1 MRKSVM
7 GGGRLLAAALIASV
21 AFGVPVA
28 ALADDLTPA
37 DPTETP
43 LEQTVV
49 EEELETEGDVTEE
62 PSSEL
67 TTLSLDDAET
77 ETETETDEPVKDE
90 KTVEPRAAAE
100 NSLDVVYVSSTGSD
114 ENGAGTQ
121 ENPVAT
127 LAKAVKVV
135 KDGGTIYLQSNIEAK
150 SLTLV
155 NGKSMTIDGGGF
167 TVTRVSGFTR
177 TNDQGRGGYNPAMI
191 EVANG
196 ATLTLQNITLDD
208 NFLAEADTFDLAS
221 GTSGNEK
228 KVHDGIIASYGD
240 GKATIELGN
249 GTTLK
254 NFGGLS
260 AVYITGEGG
269 EGATLI
275 MKSGSKICD
284 DGTGSRKGGYA
295 AIFNH
300 GGTVQAENGSSIE
313 GIDGRAIYADN
324 AGVTTFAGAIKDIT
338 SSEVVKNAGDAGVA
352 YYGSGSTTF
361 MLASGGVIED
371 INSHD
376 GTGAD
381 SALHLISC
389 TFKTEQGS
397 EIRDIETV
405 GIADMNGATVDLAGS
420 ITNCNAKDVLFRMR
434 GTVGTFTLQETGS
447 IAKCT
452 TSDVA
457 LVYLNGGKP
466 TITIAGTIDDLNK
479 PALYMSSNGS
489 KKGGVITLTETGVIT
504 NISGYGMNLQN
515 PSNVTIAGTITNCSS
530 YALQYY
536 PKSNQSLLTIKNTA
550 TIENNNGGK
559 AQVRAQNTLPATDA
573 QEHIVVEPGGLDGNT
588 TIDLNAFDV
597 TLDTDYESIKL
608 GNASSTVADTLKE
621 RVLDEHSDWTAACSG
636 AVWMQPSSSEV
647 HFTVPRKTS
656 TSMKNSGLYVTVL
669 ELNEDGTVPSGNSFS
684 FSHYVGTGG
693 DDPVDVTI
701 DGLKAGQSYAVM
713 FFNNGEYT
721 LAPDEITI
729 YTGGGQG
736 DENYDDGFPKVTL
749 LNSIDLSFEKNPATD
764 KYGYDLK
771 SLEVNGEAYTATAD
785 ESLVDQLVN
794 LLEATYTYE
803 DDTVATDDSKPGEYK
818 VTLAWKDGLTDEDVL
833 VNGNNVTLGEGT
845 LIVRYIENVEGAT
858 SGKTTHELL
867 DAEPTAPVEH
877 AEAIA
882 PSNSKFYTN
891 DDTDREIDAEGVQ
904 ILDDDLLIDEDG
916 TDRQALLEQKAE
928 EFLGAAGE
936 GQAYRYDFHYLDLVD
951 AYNGNAW
958 VSASEGTTVYLP
970 YPEGVT
976 ADTADELGVQVVHFK
991 DLHREYGI
999 SGQAEVE
1006 EAIAV
1011 CELETMAVEYDAN
1024 GIKFDVAREG
1034 FSPFAIVWKA
1044 EAHTITAT
1052 AGEGGAID
1060 PAGEVT
1066 IAEGEDQSFTITP
1079 NEDYAIDTVTVDDE
1093 VVDLADVLADDGTG
1107 SYTFKAVDADHTIEV
1122 TFRSLIH
1129 TITVTAG
1136 EGGTVTPSDNQTVRE
1151 GEDVTFTFAPDD
1163 GYVVADVKVD
1173 GESVGKVPSYTFS
1186 NVTEDHAI
1194 EVTFE
1199 EEAVEPPAHEH
1210 VWSDWKCDGENHWK
1224 VCETCGAISEQAAH
1238 EFGDW
1243 KLVSEATETEKGKW
1257 ERTCSVCG
1265 YVQAGE
1271 SPVVEPGEE
1280 TAEPGEETTEP
1291 GDKEIPGTGD
1301 STNVV
1306 VPAILGA
1313 AGIAA
1318 VAGTVVLRKRGN
1330 N

>member
-1 MRKSVM
+1 
-7 GGGRLLAAALIASV
+7 
-21 AFGVPVA
+21 
-28 ALADDLTPA
+28 
-37 DPTETP
+37 
-43 LEQTVV
+43 
-49 EEELETEGDVTEE
+49 
-62 PSSEL
+62 
-67 TTLSLDDAET
+67 
-77 ETETETDEPVKDE
+77 
-90 KTVEPRAAAE
+90 
-100 NSLDVVYVSSTGSD
+100 
-114 ENGAGTQ
+114 
-121 ENPVAT
+121 
-127 LAKAVKVV
+127 
-135 KDGGTIYLQSNIEAK
+135 
-150 SLTLV
+150 
-155 NGKSMTIDGGGF
+155 
-167 TVTRVSGFTR
+167 
-177 TNDQGRGGYNPAMI
+177 
-191 EVANG
+191 
-196 ATLTLQNITLDD
+196 
-208 NFLAEADTFDLAS
+208 
-221 GTSGNEK
+221 
-228 KVHDGIIASYGD
+228 
-240 GKATIELGN
+240 
-249 GTTLK
+249 
-254 NFGGLS
+254 
-260 AVYITGEGG
+260 
-269 EGATLI
+269 
-275 MKSGSKICD
+275 
-284 DGTGSRKGGYA
+284 
-295 AIFNH
+295 
-300 GGTVQAENGSSIE
+300 
-313 GIDGRAIYADN
+313 
-324 AGVTTFAGAIKDIT
+324 
-338 SSEVVKNAGDAGVA
+338 
-352 YYGSGSTTF
+352 
-361 MLASGGVIED
+361 
-371 INSHD
+371 
-376 GTGAD
+376 
-381 SALHLISC
+381 
-389 TFKTEQGS
+389 
-397 EIRDIETV
+397 
-405 GIADMNGATVDLAGS
+405 MN
-420 ITNCNAKDVLFRMR
+420 C
-434 GTVGTFTLQETGS
+434 
-447 IAKCT
+447 
-452 TSDVA
+452 
-457 LVYLNGGKP
+457 
-466 TITIAGTIDDLNK
+466 
-479 PALYMSSNGS
+479 
-489 KKGGVITLTETGVIT
+489 
-504 NISGYGMNLQN
+504 
-515 PSNVTIAGTITNCSS
+515 
-530 YALQYY
+530 
-536 PKSNQSLLTIKNTA
+536 
-550 TIENNNGGK
+550 
-559 AQVRAQNTLPATDA
+559 
-573 QEHIVVEPGGLDGNT
+573 
-588 TIDLNAFDV
+588 
-597 TLDTDYESIKL
+597 
-608 GNASSTVADTLKE
+608 
-621 RVLDEHSDWTAACSG
+621 
-636 AVWMQPSSSEV
+636 
-647 HFTVPRKTS
+647 
-656 TSMKNSGLYVTVL
+656 
-669 ELNEDGTVPSGNSFS
+669 
-684 FSHYVGTGG
+684 
-693 DDPVDVTI
+693 
-701 DGLKAGQSYAVM
+701 
-713 FFNNGEYT
+713 
-721 LAPDEITI
+721 
-729 YTGGGQG
+729 
-736 DENYDDGFPKVTL
+736 
-749 LNSIDLSFEKNPATD
+749 
-764 KYGYDLK
+764 
-771 SLEVNGEAYTATAD
+771 
-785 ESLVDQLVN
+785 
-794 LLEATYTYE
+794 
-803 DDTVATDDSKPGEYK
+803 
-818 VTLAWKDGLTDEDVL
+818 
-833 VNGNNVTLGEGT
+833 
-845 LIVRYIENVEGAT
+845 
-858 SGKTTHELL
+858 
-867 DAEPTAPVEH
+867 EPTAPVEH